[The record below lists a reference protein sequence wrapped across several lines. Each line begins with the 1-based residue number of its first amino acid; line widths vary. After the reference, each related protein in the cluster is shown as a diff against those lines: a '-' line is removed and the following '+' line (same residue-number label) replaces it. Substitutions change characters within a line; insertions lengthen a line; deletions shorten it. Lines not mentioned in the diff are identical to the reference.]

1 MQHLTPRQI
10 VSELDRYIVGQNDAK
25 RAVAVA
31 IRNRWR
37 RQQLPEPMRQDVSP
51 KNIIM
56 IGPTGVGKTEIA
68 RRLAGLTGAPFVK
81 VEATK
86 YTEVGY
92 HGRDVESM
100 VRDLLDS
107 AIAMVRGEMTESVK
121 EPAEKQVEERLLD
134 YLLPS
139 GGAERF
145 GLAEQGDDAV
155 SRRDRTREKL
165 REQLRRGELED
176 RQIEISV
183 EEKSSVVG
191 VLGQAGM
198 EMDVEFQ
205 NMFEKMLPSKRETR
219 RLSVSDARKVL
230 FNQEADKLID
240 RDKIHRTAI
249 ERVEQSG
256 IIFLDEI
263 DKIAGP
269 EAKHGPDVSRQGV
282 QRDLLPIVEGS
293 TVMTKYGQVKTD
305 HVLFI
310 AAGAFHSSKPSDLMP
325 ELQGRFPIRV
335 ELSDLTKE
343 DFVRILREPQNAL
356 TKQTVELLRT
366 EGVEVTFADDAVEAM
381 AQIAYDVNRRSQNIG
396 ARRLYT
402 ILEKVFE
409 TISFDAPDLAEKKM
423 TITAAYVRERL
434 GDILKDEDLSRFIL

>member
-1 MQHLTPRQI
+1 MTPLTCKQI
-10 VSELDRYIVGQNDAK
+10 VAELDKYIIGQQDAK

-31 IRNRWR
+31 IRSRWR
-37 RQQLPEPMRQDVSP
+37 RQQLPEQMRQDVAP
-51 KNIIM
+51 RNIIM

-68 RRLAGLTGAPFVK
+68 RRLASLTGAPFIK

-100 VRDLLDS
+100 IRDLLDS

-121 EPAEKQVEERLLD
+121 EPAQGHVEDRLLE
-134 YLLPS
+134 YLLPRAEWKA
-139 GGAERF
+139 GAEDEE
-145 GLAEQGDDAV
+145 AAA
-155 SRRDRTREKL
+155 RRQRTLDKL
-165 REQLRRGELED
+165 REQLRGGTLED
-176 RQIEISV
+176 RQIEISI
-183 EEKSSVVG
+183 EERSTVVG

-219 RLSVSDARKVL
+219 RLSVADARRVL
-230 FNQEADKLID
+230 FAQEAEKLID
-240 RDKIHRTAI
+240 KEKINRTAI

-256 IIFLDEI
+256 IVFLDEI
-263 DKIAGP
+263 DKVAGP
-269 EAKHGPDVSRQGV
+269 PSQHGPDVSRQGV

-293 TVMTKYGQVKTD
+293 TVITKYGPVKTD
-305 HVLFI
+305 HILFI

-335 ELSDLTKE
+335 ELADLSKE
-343 DFVRILREPQNAL
+343 DFVRILREPRNAL
-356 TKQTVELLRT
+356 TKQQIALLAT
-366 EGVEVTFADDAVEAM
+366 EGIEIAFAPEAIEAM
-381 AQIAYDVNRRSQNIG
+381 AQIAYEVNRRDQNIG

-409 TISFDAPDLAEKKM
+409 TISFDAPDVAQKRV
-423 TITAAYVRERL
+423 TITADYVRQRL
-434 GDILKDEDLSRFIL
+434 GEIVKDEDLSKFIL